1 VARLFPDALDYLD
14 VYDRAGGLGPRTVLA
29 HAIHLSDREIAR
41 LAESGA
47 AVAHCPASNL
57 FLASGEMR
65 LARYREAG
73 IPVALGSDVSGG
85 PELSIF
91 ATMRAGAFV
100 QSALRVDAGSAA
112 PPPLAPLDW
121 LRLGTYEGARALGI
135 AAETGSL
142 EVGREADV
150 IAVDPRLVAP
160 VPGED
165 SDDPA
170 EVMSRLAFR
179 PHPDMVRAA
188 WVRGRLLDGPPG
200 IP

>member
-1 VARLFPDALDYLD
+1 
-14 VYDRAGGLGPRTVLA
+14 
-29 HAIHLSDREIAR
+29 
-41 LAESGA
+41 
-47 AVAHCPASNL
+47 
-57 FLASGEMR
+57 
-65 LARYREAG
+65 
-73 IPVALGSDVSGG
+73 
-85 PELSIF
+85 
-91 ATMRAGAFV
+91 
-100 QSALRVDAGSAA
+100 VDAGSA

-121 LRLGTYEGARALGI
+121 LRLGTYAGARALGI

-170 EVMSRLAFR
+170 EVMSRLVFR

-200 IP
+200 FA